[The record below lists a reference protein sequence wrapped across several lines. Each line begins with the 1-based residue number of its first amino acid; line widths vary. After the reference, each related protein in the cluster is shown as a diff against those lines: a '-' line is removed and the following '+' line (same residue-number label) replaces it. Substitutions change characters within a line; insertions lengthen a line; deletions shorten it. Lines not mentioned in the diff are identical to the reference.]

1 MSEWWT
7 YDLSDFL
14 MFAPR
19 TYYRLF
25 ELHNAEIWPLQIVAI
40 AAGLAALG
48 LAWRGAH
55 ARVVAAVL
63 AAAWIFVAWSYHW
76 ERYAT
81 INTAAPY
88 YGAGFAV
95 EAVLLAWVACRRDGL
110 GFDRQSAPVRWTGL
124 ALLAAGVALYPLLA
138 PVPGR
143 PWTQAEMFGIA
154 PDPTAVATVGALL
167 LAKHRIAWLLVLPL
181 LWCAITA
188 LTLWTM
194 EAPDAAVPALALVLG
209 ATAAIWRWRPA
220 CTAEARQ
227 RIPPIP

>member
-1 MSEWWT
+1 MMSEWWT

-25 ELHNAEIWPLQIVAI
+25 ELHNAEIWPLQIVTI

-48 LAWRGAH
+48 LAWRGAYGR
-55 ARVVAAVL
+55 AVAAVL
-63 AAAWIFVAWSYHW
+63 AAAWIFVAWAYHW

-95 EAVLLAWVACRRDGL
+95 EALLLAWVVCRRDGL
-110 GFDRQSAPVRWTGL
+110 GFDRQPAPVRWTGL

-138 PVPGR
+138 PVLGR

-167 LAKHRIAWLLVLPL
+167 LAKHRVAWLLVLPL

-194 EAPDAAVPALALVLG
+194 DAPDAAVPALALVLG
-209 ATAAIWRWRPA
+209 AAAAIWRGRPA
-220 CTAEARQ
+220 RREE
-227 RIPPIP
+227 

>member
-25 ELHNAEIWPLQIVAI
+25 ELHNAEIWPLQIVTI

-48 LAWRGAH
+48 LAWRGAYGR
-55 ARVVAAVL
+55 AVAAVL
-63 AAAWIFVAWSYHW
+63 AAAWIFVAWAYHW

-81 INTAAPY
+81 ISTAAPY

-110 GFDRQSAPVRWTGL
+110 SFDRQPGPVRWTGL

-138 PVPGR
+138 PVLGR
-143 PWTQAEMFGIA
+143 PWTQAEIFGIA

-167 LAKHRIAWLLVLPL
+167 LAKHRIAWLLALPL

-194 EAPDAAVPALALVLG
+194 DASDAPVPALALVLG
-209 ATAAIWRWRPA
+209 AAAAIWRWRSA
-220 CTAEARQ
+220 RTAE
-227 RIPPIP
+227 